1 MSSRAEERQRERDS
15 SDAKIIPQRIR
26 ATFLLRPL
34 ANWNSML
41 DRLTIIVWGTVER
54 FQYLGVSNFH
64 EDNILLELRLT
75 RYLLVGLERF
85 VRLISGV
92 TTMRVENRR
101 GIGTGIILC
110 RDFPEIRAINILNI
124 VLYGFAFL
132 PWKYKITSG
141 KNAILSFL
149 QTFHSDFAPSF
160 STLFDGSSTLGDGS
174 LSFGNITSLL
184 ILSYPGIPFFFKYSW

>member
-1 MSSRAEERQRERDS
+1 MGAFGDEINDVGRKPVPPRCLRVQKRERERERERDS

-124 VLYGFAFL
+124 VYGFAFF
-132 PWKYKITSG
+132 PVKV
-141 KNAILSFL
+141 
-149 QTFHSDFAPSF
+149 
-160 STLFDGSSTLGDGS
+160 
-174 LSFGNITSLL
+174 
-184 ILSYPGIPFFFKYSW
+184 